1 MASLAKRGHT
11 FTGNDVPRLTK
22 ILFPW
27 SGIFRD
33 ACYALIGTF
42 LMQYAITS
50 GVLSTNASEFSAQY
64 GVITIGMMIALLW
77 DGINDP
83 IMGFI
88 LEKCHFK
95 AGKFRPWIE
104 IGAIGNALA
113 VILMFVVPALVG
125 QNWG

>member
-1 MASLAKRGHT
+1 MSQSKRSTT
-11 FTGNDVPRLTK
+11 FSGNDVPKLTK
-22 ILFPW
+22 ILYPW

-50 GVLSTNASEFSAQY
+50 GVLSSNPTAFSKQY
-64 GVITIGMMIALLW
+64 LVITVAMMIALLW

-95 AGKFRPWIE
+95 AYRGST
-104 IGAIGNALA
+104 AIRAPLR
-113 VILMFVVPALVG
+113 
-125 QNWG
+125 